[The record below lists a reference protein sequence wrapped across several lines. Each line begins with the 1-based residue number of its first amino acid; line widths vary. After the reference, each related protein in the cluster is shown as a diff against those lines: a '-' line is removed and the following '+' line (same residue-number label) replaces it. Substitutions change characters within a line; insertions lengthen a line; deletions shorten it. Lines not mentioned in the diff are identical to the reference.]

1 MRGADPSY
9 KHSTITWL
17 EIIHKLRGSLYN
29 YKIASDVLCSL
40 RHSSIFHSSTASVD
54 TEQRRA
60 ELVAIGDSENDNRVT
75 AS

>member
-17 EIIHKLRGSLYN
+17 EIIHKLRGSF
-29 YKIASDVLCSL
+29 KIASDILCSL